1 MMSFIKSK
9 QSSMPDDL
17 KHVNVRNAPTKKKKK
32 KKGGIMKSA
41 DTLSQRS

>member
-1 MMSFIKSK
+1 MISFIKSK

-17 KHVNVRNAPTKKKKK
+17 KHVNVRNAPK
-32 KKGGIMKSA
+32 KSA

>member
-17 KHVNVRNAPTKKKKK
+17 KHVNVRNAPTKKRR
-32 KKGGIMKSA
+32 GNHEECRYFITA
-41 DTLSQRS
+41 LIND

>member
-17 KHVNVRNAPTKKKKK
+17 KHVNVRNAPTKKKR
-32 KKGGIMKSA
+32 GGIMKSA

>member
-9 QSSMPDDL
+9 QLSMPDDL
-17 KHVNVRNAPTKKKKK
+17 KHVNVRNAPTKKK
-32 KKGGIMKSA
+32 GGIMKSA

>member
-1 MMSFIKSK
+1 MSFIKSK

-17 KHVNVRNAPTKKKKK
+17 KHVNVRNAPK